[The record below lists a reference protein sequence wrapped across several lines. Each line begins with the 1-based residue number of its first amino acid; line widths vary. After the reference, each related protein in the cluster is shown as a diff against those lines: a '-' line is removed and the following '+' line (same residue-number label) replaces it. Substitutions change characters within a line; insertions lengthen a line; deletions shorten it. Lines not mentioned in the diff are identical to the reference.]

1 MNLWNEGPA
10 MNLARTN
17 LSAVYDGHRYLY
29 AIGGRSGGTST
40 EFVFFVSNSKF
51 SCNEIFLFPIN
62 FSSKNFRIWMK
73 VFACGVNWQRRCK
86 KLRIWGKKT

>member
-29 AIGGRSGGTST
+29 AIGGRSAGTST
-40 EFVFFVSNSKF
+40 EFVLVSIFFPKF
-51 SCNEIFLFPIN
+51 SCHEIF
-62 FSSKNFRIWMK
+62 R
-73 VFACGVNWQRRCK
+73 
-86 KLRIWGKKT
+86 

>member
-40 EFVFFVSNSKF
+40 EFVFLFPIQNFLVTKF
-51 SCNEIFLFPIN
+51 SCFLLT
-62 FSSKNFRIWMK
+62 FRRKILES
-73 VFACGVNWQRRCK
+73 G
-86 KLRIWGKKT
+86 